1 MPRSPDEKMLG
12 ANLPLEFVE
21 AFWEQ
26 AAPEGTNKQLVITA
40 MSQLW
45 LTTPVE
51 IRRLLLYPS
60 EGDDSFV
67 VAVERIVESK
77 LTEYLSAYTAKGGK
91 GKKPGKLSVPLDVA
105 IARVIY
111 ATTHYQLLSASEQ
124 KIVDDYRKSHPGLIP
139 SREVAERIRA
149 HARKSAQ
156 SRKKS
161 QKRRQ
166 SQSRGGAE
174 RSA

>member
-1 MPRSPDEKMLG
+1 MPRSSDEKMLG

-26 AAPEGTNKQLVITA
+26 AAPPGTNKQLVITA
-40 MSQLW
+40 MTQLW
-45 LTTPVE
+45 LSTPVE

-60 EGDDSFV
+60 ETDDSFV
-67 VAVERIVESK
+67 VAVERIVEAK
-77 LTEYLSAYTAKGGK
+77 LTEYLSAYTEKGGK
-91 GKKPGKLSVPLDVA
+91 GKKSAKAGVPLDVA
-105 IARVIY
+105 MARYIY
-111 ATTHYQLLSASEQ
+111 ATTNYQLLSAREQ

-139 SREVAERIRA
+139 SREVAQRIRD

-161 QKRRQ
+161 HT
-166 SQSRGGAE
+166 SSN
-174 RSA
+174 SNSWSC